1 MESVVSLAASSTV
14 PAGIY
19 TTITHSGHEVASPE
33 VLSEAHDVCYK
44 ELAPDAPSQRLRDD
58 QLVSSRCFV
67 ILSQNVCMCM
77 VSLFLFLAFSG
88 RGGVVVHGVLFLFLH
103 HNHRRRHP
111 YQLTSCV
118 LPDCCPL
125 WTHGSHGRLSLQL
138 HQPCPSPTTS
148 ALCEL
153 PASRCQP
160 LRQALKG
167 FYLARLNPCT
177 CQVAAAVNG

>member
-88 RGGVVVHGVLFLFLH
+88 GAEWLFMGFCFSFCIIIIVVVIH
-103 HNHRRRHP
+103 
-111 YQLTSCV
+111 TSS
-118 LPDCCPL
+118 LPVF
-125 WTHGSHGRLSLQL
+125 
-138 HQPCPSPTTS
+138 SPTAVLSGHMDHTADYLS
-148 ALCEL
+148 SYTN
-153 PASRCQP
+153 PAHRP
-160 LRQALKG
+160 
-167 FYLARLNPCT
+167 RLVPSVNCL
-177 CQVAAAVNG
+177 QAAASPCGKRSKAFTWLD

>member
-77 VSLFLFLAFSG
+77 VSLFLFLAFFWEGRSG
-88 RGGVVVHGVLFLFLH
+88 CSWGFCFSFCIIIIVVVIH
-103 HNHRRRHP
+103 
-111 YQLTSCV
+111 TSS
-118 LPDCCPL
+118 LPVF
-125 WTHGSHGRLSLQL
+125 
-138 HQPCPSPTTS
+138 SPTAVLSGHMDHTADYLS
-148 ALCEL
+148 SYTN
-153 PASRCQP
+153 PAHRP
-160 LRQALKG
+160 
-167 FYLARLNPCT
+167 RLVPSVNCL
-177 CQVAAAVNG
+177 QAAASPCGKRSKAFTWLD